1 MNIPYDKTKIASTLK
16 ETSKDDSDKN
26 NVVYLVN
33 DTHEADDFDEVS
45 KQIAKKVRLG
55 NKPRSCDALYR
66 SGKYYNLI
74 EFKNRKSADLRRDK
88 AELHEKAFDSLGQL
102 AIYLNYQ
109 GNLDDLARE
118 TRMIVVYND
127 NKGTEDPKT
136 DIASS
141 KSINGITQKLKQ
153 FSKAA
158 DLDSYPIQ
166 FRLECVKGLLYHQVI
181 TIDVSDFPTVM
192 NVIYAE

>member
-158 DLDSYPIQ
+158 DLDS
-166 FRLECVKGLLYHQVI
+166 
-181 TIDVSDFPTVM
+181 
-192 NVIYAE
+192 